1 MFRLPALLSA
11 TLLLAARL
19 PAQEPVAQE
28 PAGKLPAAQEPAGT
42 EMKEADLRK
51 IGRHVGKWFT
61 GRVENSFDK
70 TEGAKAD
77 LIAECD
83 DMDKKL
89 KTRSVLSLVKDWEAI
104 FDLGREF
111 DTSGADFKKGK
122 AFELDLP
129 NEVGKCGVRLPST
142 YNPKKEN
149 YPGLLILTTGKTVEA
164 LEALPEEV
172 KEAYVILGV
181 DLTGLDAETVLGD
194 AGLPRVLLP
203 IRTASMLYRVDRRR
217 LYLLGQGDLGTSAA
231 SRLAAVYPM
240 AFAGCVLVGGTSA
253 ATTNA
258 GNLKLLPFETKE
270 DTPAALAWIATLP
283 PRESYPLNF
292 EVTLTESWQGRY
304 YWVQALRF
312 DPPSAV
318 PAGKV
323 ARFKVAVNRETNTIT
338 IDSEFVY
345 RFQIYLNDAI
355 VDLDQPVKILRNGE
369 LHTFQATR
377 SVATALENFEGT
389 LDAGLFFPAV
399 VRRVDV
405 PAPAGN

>member
-1 MFRLPALLSA
+1 MFRLPALLA
-11 TLLLAARL
+11 AALLAAL
-19 PAQEPVAQE
+19 PLAS
-28 PAGKLPAAQEPAGT
+28 QEPAGT
-42 EMKEADLRK
+42 ELKEADLRK
-51 IGRHVGKWFT
+51 IGRHVGKWFE
-61 GRVENSFDK
+61 GKVDNSYDK
-70 TEGAKAD
+70 AESAKAD
-77 LIAECD
+77 LIAECAD
-83 DMDKKL
+83 FDKKL
-89 KTRSVLSLVKDWEAI
+89 KTRSVLSLVKDWETI
-104 FDLGREF
+104 FDIGREF
-111 DTSGADFKKGK
+111 PTSGPEIKKGK

-129 NEVGKCGVRLPST
+129 NGVGKCGIRLPSA

-149 YPGLLILTTGKTVEA
+149 YPGLLILTSGKTVEA

-172 KEAYVILGV
+172 KEAYVLLGV
-181 DLTGLDAETVLGD
+181 DLTGLDAESVLGD
-194 AGLPRVLLP
+194 AGRLRILLP
-203 IRTASMLYRVDRRR
+203 IGTASRFYRMDRQR
-217 LYLLGQGDLGTSAA
+217 LFLLGQGDLGASAA

-240 AFAGCVLVGGTSA
+240 AFAGCALVGGVSA
-253 ATTNA
+253 ATGNA
-258 GNLKLLPFETKE
+258 GNLKLLPFETKG
-270 DTPAALAWIATLP
+270 DTQAALAWFATLP
-283 PRESYPLNF
+283 PRTSYPLDF

-345 RFQIYLNDAI
+345 QFQIYLNDAI

-377 SVATALENFEGT
+377 SVATALESFEGT

-405 PAPAGN
+405 PVAAPK